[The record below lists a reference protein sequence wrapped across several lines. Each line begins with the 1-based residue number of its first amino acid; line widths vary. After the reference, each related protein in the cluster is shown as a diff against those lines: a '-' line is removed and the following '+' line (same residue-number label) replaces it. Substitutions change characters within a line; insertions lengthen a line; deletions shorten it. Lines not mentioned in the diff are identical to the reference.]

1 MPTFK
6 APHTT
11 SDDETFT
18 IGRHMAEHLESY
30 SAGAAERRR
39 DLTPSLRALTSLTD
53 KMSLRAAENASLR
66 AE

>member
-11 SDDETFT
+11 SDDDTFT
-18 IGRHMAEHLESY
+18 IGRHMAEHLEDFASE
-30 SAGAAERRR
+30 ATIRRR
-39 DLTPSLRALTSLTD
+39 DLTPTLRALTALTD

-66 AE
+66 RE